1 MTEHEEA
8 LARFKFADDATSSQR
23 LREKEDL
30 AFQVPEK
37 QWPDD
42 IRAARGAQVVA
53 GVTIPGRPMLS
64 VASIDEPVQLI
75 LNQERAAHLGVHVHA
90 ESDDAEPE
98 TADAIAGL
106 YRGIESDSR
115 AMNVRSWAYDRS
127 TKCGLGVYRVNKV
140 HDPYGG
146 HPFDQKLKLQ
156 RLLDQS
162 NAYFDP
168 FAIEPDWEDGE
179 FAFVTS
185 DMRWSTYKRR
195 YPDTKMAGYD
205 DTTLVGVQEKLPN
218 WIGGQTEEQRTVRVA
233 EYWCVVITERTYVLL
248 EDGTVT
254 FDDEIPDGGKIKTG
268 DDARSLTIEERQVFW
283 QVMNGIE
290 FCGKKQEWDGKYIP
304 LIPTIGRELQPFDGE
319 RRWVGMIGPA
329 KDGARLTNY
338 AASGAV
344 ELASLEPKA
353 PWQGEEGVFEGH
365 EKEYAESAIRN
376 VPFLQYKRTN
386 LDGVATSAPAR
397 VQVDTS
403 RMGPSMELLRM
414 GRDFVQTATST
425 FDPALGKQPTAHR
438 SGRAIVALQDQ
449 TVEGTS
455 HYLANLANISMMY
468 EARVIL
474 DLIPR
479 VYDRPGRLARLVTDV
494 DNPEKKSSSVILN
507 HPFVID
513 PRTKRPTPVDAGEN
527 PSAVAADQTN
537 PVKHYNLAVGRYGVS
552 VTIGKTS
559 ASRLQQGSD
568 EMGELLAAD
577 PSLMPIIGPEYFN
590 YRDFPGARGI
600 AKLLKKMRDHQMPWL
615 AEDGP
620 DPAAELAAAKAQ
632 IEKMTQQLHQA
643 ADMLKTDF
651 AKTHAT
657 IEIKKFEI
665 ASKERLAL
673 ALQAMKDA
681 ATVEAAR
688 ITAAKEAANAALEAH
703 EEAIALGSS
712 QAFEERQGEIT
723 RQHEATLAELEHTH
737 TMQEADQATMLA
749 MGQAEQANAHTLEQT
764 AAAAPPAGG
773 AGA

>member
-8 LARFKFADDATSSQR
+8 LARFQFADDATSSQR
-23 LREKEDL
+23 QREKEDL

-42 IRAARGAQVVA
+42 IRAARGPQIVA

-75 LNQERAAHLGVHVHA
+75 LNLERAAHLGVHIHA
-90 ESDDAEPE
+90 ETDE
-98 TADAIAGL
+98 ADADTAQMLEGL
-106 YRGIESDSR
+106 YRGIESDSH

-127 TKCGLGVYRVNKV
+127 TKCGLGAYRINKV
-140 HDPYGG
+140 HDPHGG

-162 NAYFDP
+162 NAFFDP
-168 FAIEPDWEDGE
+168 FAIEPDWSDGE
-179 FAFVTS
+179 FAFVTD

-195 YPDTKMAGYD
+195 YPKSTMALNYSDGD
-205 DTTLVGVQEKLPN
+205 LVGVQTEQPK

-233 EYWCVVITERTYVLL
+233 EYWRVVITERTYVLL
-248 EDGTVT
+248 DDGTVT
-254 FDDEIPDGGKIKTG
+254 FEDEIPDGRKAMEG
-268 DDARSLTIEERQVFW
+268 DGARSLKIEERKVLW
-283 QVMNGIE
+283 SVMNAIE
-290 FCGKKQEWDGKYIP
+290 FCEPAQEWDGQFIP
-304 LIPTIGRELQPFDGE
+304 LIPTIGRELQPFDRE

-344 ELASLEPKA
+344 ELASLEPKV
-353 PWQGEEGVFEGH
+353 PWQGVEGVFEGH
-365 EKEYAESAIRN
+365 EKEYAESAVRSI
-376 VPFLQYKRTN
+376 PFLQHKPTD
-386 LDGVATSAPAR
+386 LDGKPAPAPIR

-455 HYLANLANISMMY
+455 HYLANLANISMTH
-468 EARVIL
+468 EARVML

-479 VYDRPGRLARLVTDV
+479 IYDRPGRLARITDA
-494 DNPEKKSSSVILN
+494 DDSKKQSTVILN

-513 PRTKRPTPVDAGEN
+513 PRTKRPQPVDAGAN

-537 PVKHYNLAVGRYGVS
+537 PVKHYNLGVGRYGVS

-559 ASRLQQGSD
+559 TSRMQAGAN

-615 AEDGP
+615 SDEGP
-620 DPAAELAAAKAQ
+620 DPAAELSAAKSQ

-643 ADMLKTDF
+643 SDMLKTDF

-657 IEIKKFEI
+657 VDIKKFEI
-665 ASKERLAL
+665 ASKERLAIT
-673 ALQAMKDA
+673 LQAMKDA
-681 ATVEAAR
+681 TMVEVAR

-703 EEAIALGSS
+703 EEAIALGST
-712 QAFEERQGEIT
+712 QAFDERQADIL
-723 RQHEATLAELEHTH
+723 RRHEAALVEQEHRN
-737 TMQEADQATMLA
+737 TMEQADQATILS
-749 MGQAEQANAHTLEQT
+749 MGQAEQTNAHALEQT
-764 AAAAPPAGG
+764 AAAAPPAG